1 MSPLP
6 LGILSSSAA
15 LSPPTG
21 GTITTSGSYT
31 YHTFTSSGSF
41 VNTIPNFS
49 VEYLVVAG
57 GGSASTSYH
66 GGGGGGAGGLRNG
79 SLTLGALSYP
89 VVVGAGGP
97 TTPASNTNGS
107 KGNTSSIGFFSQAE
121 AAGGGAGIMNWENT
135 IANGGSGGGACNVS
149 ANPSFKG
156 TGISGQGYDGG
167 SSFASNSEMSWPGGG
182 GGGAGQVGQNA
193 QSVNYGGAGGN
204 GLQYSTW
211 ATATSTGDG
220 GYYAGGGAGGIN
232 GQAVG
237 AGTSNAIQGGLGG
250 GGNSGVWFGSSN
262 GNPGD
267 INTGGG
273 GGAPNFGNGSTGGAG
288 GSGIVIIR
296 YLTSQVP

>member
-1 MSPLP
+1 MSALP
-6 LGILSSSAA
+6 LGIVSSSGSAG
-15 LSPPTG
+15 PPTG
-21 GTITTSGSYT
+21 GTIVQSGLYT
-31 YHTFTSSGSF
+31 YHTFTSSDIF
-41 VNTIPNFS
+41 KNTVPNLNI
-49 VEYLVVAG
+49 EYLVVAG

-66 GGGGGGAGGLRNG
+66 GGGGGGAGGLLNG
-79 SLTLGALSYP
+79 SLTNMAANTYSIT
-89 VVVGAGGP
+89 VGAGGP

-107 KGNTSSIGFFSQAE
+107 KGNNSSISTLVTAS
-121 AAGGGAGIMNWENT
+121 GGGAGIMNWVNT

-149 ANPSFKG
+149 GDPSFKG
-156 TGISGQGYDGG
+156 TGISGQGRDGG
-167 SSFASNSEMSWPGGG
+167 SSFASNSVMSWPGGG

-211 ATATSTGDG
+211 AIATTTSDG

-237 AGTSNAIQGGLGG
+237 AGISDARQGGLGG
-250 GGNSGVWFGSSN
+250 GGNSGVWFGPSN
-262 GNPGD
+262 GYPGD

-296 YLTSQVP
+296 YLTSQVA

>member
-1 MSPLP
+1 MSGVLAG
-6 LGILSSSAA
+6 LIGSYSVA
-15 LSPPTG
+15 PPSG

-31 YHTFTSSGSF
+31 YHTFTSSGNF
-41 VNTIPNFS
+41 VNTVQNLN
-49 VEYLVVAG
+49 VEYLIVAG
-57 GGSASTSYH
+57 GGSASTSFH
-66 GGGGGGAGGLRNG
+66 GGGGGGAGGLRTG
-79 SLTLGALSYP
+79 SLAIEAVSYP
-89 VVVGAGGP
+89 VVVGAGGS

-107 KGNTSSIGFFSQAE
+107 KGNDSSFGSFPATQ

-149 ANPSFKG
+149 GNPSFRG
-156 TGISGQGYDGG
+156 TGISGQGNNGG

-211 ATATSTGDG
+211 ATATNTGDG

-237 AGTSNAIQGGLGG
+237 AGISNAIQGGLGG
-250 GGNSGVWFGSSN
+250 GGNSGVWFGPSN
-262 GNPGD
+262 GYPGD